1 MSKLWKIFPQSAF
14 PNGDHFSEALVDFAM
29 QTELEQAK
37 N

>member
-1 MSKLWKIFPQSAF
+1 MSKPWKIAQSAF